1 MNEKFQLFLMSW
13 QIWGGAVLAGVAAGT
28 VCGFLGVY
36 VILHRIVFVSAAMS
50 QVSSLGVMIAFWL
63 AQFALLENAHPFEDV
78 LPLSFAALFTG
89 VFAAAMAKRSSSRTA
104 GQLSGPGSKSSEAF
118 IGSVYL
124 MATAGLLLVGDRVT
138 RGAHDVSDVLFGN
151 AVAVDVPHLILLL
164 SVCIPFFLIH
174 IVLKKDILFIS
185 FDPVVAQTMGYPVRF
200 LRVFLLVSLGIII
213 SIGTR
218 TIGALPVFSFS
229 VLPAMAGLALFN
241 DLKWSFVSASLL
253 GALSALLGY
262 LISFLFS
269 FPTGACM
276 TATAGIFLLL
286 AKLISSAR
294 EARS

>member
-1 MNEKFQLFLMSW
+1 MNEKFQLFMVSW
-13 QIWGGAVLAGVAAGT
+13 QLWGGAALAGVAAGV

-50 QVSSLGVMIAFWL
+50 QVSSLGVMVAFWL
-63 AQFALLENAHPFEDV
+63 AQFAFTGNAHPVEDI
-78 LPLSFAALFTG
+78 LPLSFSAVFTG
-89 VFAAAMAKRSSSRTA
+89 IFATVMAKRTTGISER
-104 GQLSGPGSKSSEAF
+104 SKSTEAF

-124 MATAGLLLVGDRVT
+124 MATAGLLLIGDRVT

-164 SVCIPFFLIH
+164 SVCLPLFLIH
-174 IVLKKDILFIS
+174 VWLKKDILFIS
-185 FDPVVAQTMGYPVRF
+185 FDPVMAQTLNYPVRF
-200 LRVFLLVSLGIII
+200 LRIFMLVSLGVII

-241 DLKWSFVSASLL
+241 DLKWSFVSASLF
-253 GALSALLGY
+253 GGLSAFLGY
-262 LISFLFS
+262 MISFFFS

-276 TATAGIFLLL
+276 TATAGFFLLG
-286 AKLISSAR
+286 AKGISWFIR
-294 EARS
+294 R